1 MVQKKDAKPAKD
13 KAKPSSEKAKPQE
26 SQKGFYHF
34 IKQAWK
40 KPDKTILRERMIE
53 WRNSP
58 NFARVEKPLRLDK
71 ARALGYKAKNGF
83 VVVRA
88 KLVRGGHKRPRPVRK
103 RRSKRM
109 HTRKNLTMN
118 YKWIAEQRVARKYPN
133 LEVLNSYL
141 IGKDGVHYFFE
152 VICVDPEVPEIK
164 SDKNLAWITS
174 GKNRG
179 RVMRGLTSSAKKAR
193 GFRNASPMAENN

>member
-179 RVMRGLTSSAKKAR
+179 RVMRGLTSSGKKAR
-193 GFRNASPMAENN
+193 GLRNASPMAER

>member
-1 MVQKKDAKPAKD
+1 MVQKKEAKPAKD

-71 ARALGYKAKNGF
+71 ARALGYKAKNCF

-179 RVMRGLTSSAKKAR
+179 RVMRCLTSSAKKAR
-193 GFRNASPMAENN
+193 GLRNASPMAER